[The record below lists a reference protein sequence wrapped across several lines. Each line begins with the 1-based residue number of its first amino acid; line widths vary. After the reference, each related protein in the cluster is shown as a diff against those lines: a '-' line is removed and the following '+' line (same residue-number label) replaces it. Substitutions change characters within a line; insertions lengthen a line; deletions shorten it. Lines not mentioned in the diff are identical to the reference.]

1 MRAKH
6 NRVLADGGKLFDTI
20 RAAPPRTH
28 LDIKVDRAS
37 ARRAARGQKAFA
49 GREARMARVALH
61 WQEIALPVPKAQRK
75 RLGPDPVRL
84 SLVHVC
90 EEEAPLKG
98 AERLEWLLITTL
110 PVASNDQAQEI
121 LELYGLRWRIE
132 DYHRILKSGCDV
144 EKIAHTTV
152 ERIKRAVTINA
163 VIAWRLATLTLMGRA
178 TPELLAETMFS
189 KIEIAILRDFAI
201 ERRIEPPPGDGAAAP
216 PMSLGGAILLIA
228 RLGGYLNRKSDAPPG
243 HQVIWEG
250 YTRLAAVAQ
259 AMERAVKIGD
269 KNNLYSIISSV
280 KAD

>member
-1 MRAKH
+1 
-6 NRVLADGGKLFDTI
+6 
-20 RAAPPRTH
+20 
-28 LDIKVDRAS
+28 
-37 ARRAARGQKAFA
+37 
-49 GREARMARVALH
+49 MARVALH
-61 WQEIALPVPKAQRK
+61 WQQIALPVPKAQRK

-98 AERLEWLLITTL
+98 AERLQWLLITTL

-121 LELYGLRWRIE
+121 LELYGLRWRIK

-144 EKIAHTTV
+144 EKIAHTRV
-152 ERIKRAVTINA
+152 ERIKRTVTINA
-163 VIAWRLATLTLMGRA
+163 VIAWRLATLTLMGRE

-250 YTRLAAVAQ
+250 YTPPAAVAQ